1 MLFCKNMKS
10 RWSHIPTIKK
20 LNTKKQNR
28 EGRIL
33 QNSERFDDF
42 RSELKEDYGH
52 QMTTQTLNLN
62 CVVFPIMLGHVLI
75 EDAVKSNMATTA
87 VAWHDPGCAKV
98 VGNVSLRARSS
109 LFDVFRSTGELKND
123 SLCF

>member
-1 MLFCKNMKS
+1 
-10 RWSHIPTIKK
+10 
-20 LNTKKQNR
+20 
-28 EGRIL
+28 
-33 QNSERFDDF
+33 
-42 RSELKEDYGH
+42 
-52 QMTTQTLNLN
+52 MTTQTLNLN

-109 LFDVFRSTGELKND
+109 LFDVFRSTGELKTIAYVFETLTRPNVAALAAEMFHHV
-123 SLCF
+123 SS